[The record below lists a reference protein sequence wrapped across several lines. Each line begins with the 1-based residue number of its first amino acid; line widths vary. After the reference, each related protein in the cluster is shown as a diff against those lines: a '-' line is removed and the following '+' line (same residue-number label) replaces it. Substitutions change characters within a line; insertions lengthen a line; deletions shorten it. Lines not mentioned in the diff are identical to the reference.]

1 MHEKHSHLH
10 LNIFVLQLNHTSN
23 HNKILED
30 APVLQTSK
38 RLGDHLSS
46 RHKETEVFIC
56 YFSLSPVPEEKSDQK
71 GTMKSNEKCATI
83 LPLDPLIA
91 LATCQGAF
99 FLLLATWENV
109 DTVVRVTRVKAGPKR
124 KKKCR

>member
-1 MHEKHSHLH
+1 M
-10 LNIFVLQLNHTSN
+10 
-23 HNKILED
+23 
-30 APVLQTSK
+30 
-38 RLGDHLSS
+38 
-46 RHKETEVFIC
+46 
-56 YFSLSPVPEEKSDQK
+56 PEEKSDQK

-83 LPLDPLIA
+83 LPLDPLTA

-124 KKKCR
+124 KKNAGNPINLLIFITVEISLEVVISELFSKSSHSS